1 MRSSTIDN
9 DEINELVAMYASGK
23 TGKRVWFTRRMNK
36 LPEETQDKVWTK
48 LGNKGFEKPT
58 PRAGINRKPRTPR
71 EHSENGEEIEAR
83 IRWTDEEWD
92 KLADLIWTMRRKDPN
107 PPLLQL
113 INRAQM
119 QLPEGR
125 RRNINTGRQE
135 PLLVRLKQKD
145 QAIADEAAEAGRLR
159 DRIEGLKQAPDKQ
172 AILENLNDDEIDL
185 LFKSKVLDLTTPE
198 EIFSHFSMEH
208 LLGGIPISKLAALTI
223 ERTLASVDGQ
233 NQDMA
238 NLTSLVSRLVQ
249 RIGNGNGGG
258 SKQAAPVA
266 RARRQPKVTI
276 LGMLPGQTQVVQQK
290 LGNKADLNFV
300 DKKRKSDVIPDN
312 QDIIVLWTNFMSHVL
327 FDHAKKAKEKGAHLI
342 YHEGGVE
349 KMIEKIDAALTKL
362 K

>member
-23 TGKRVWFTRRMNK
+23 IGKRVWFTRRMNK

-58 PRAGINRKPRTPR
+58 PRAGINRRPRTPR
-71 EHSENGEEIEAR
+71 EHLENGEETEAR
-83 IRWTDEEWD
+83 IRWTEEEWD
-92 KLADLIWTMRRKDPN
+92 KLTDLIWTMRKNDPS

-113 INRAQM
+113 LNRAQQ
-119 QLPEGR
+119 QLPENR
-125 RRNINTGRQE
+125 RRNINTSKQE
-135 PLLVRLKQKD
+135 PLLIRLKAKD
-145 QAIADEAAEAGRLR
+145 QKFLDESNEAQKLR
-159 DRIEGLKQAPDKQ
+159 DKIVNLEQAPDKR

-198 EIFSHFSMEH
+198 EIFSHFSIEH
-208 LLGGIPISKLAALTI
+208 LLGGIPISKLASLTVERALG
-223 ERTLASVDGQ
+223 SVDSQ
-233 NQDMA
+233 NQDTA
-238 NLTSLVSRLVQ
+238 NLTAMVGQLLQ
-249 RIGNGNGGG
+249 RVNGNANSG
-258 SKQAAPVA
+258 SKQATPVV

-327 FDHAKKAKEKGAHLI
+327 FDHAKKAKDKGAHLI